1 MEPPSGH
8 RSPDAARQRSRRY
21 WAMALGVAALAFVL
35 WLMNSGL
42 PPAAR
47 LPDGSVLSIVDIR
60 TGTTFHSYPHGV
72 PQRLRSLVPG
82 FLARLLGLEPV
93 IQISFGEHLSTGML
107 VTLKTEVP
115 TPVPMVPAQKSPNLA
130 TDRYRVTLEAA
141 DVAGAL
147 PIVAPGF
154 IPESQLGPRT
164 FVSRQ
169 FFASVPRSARELVV
183 KVYRMDDTRLA
194 TPLHAFRISNPLG
207 VEPAVPSR
215 DLPPPV
221 EVQVHHAAWSQM
233 NGIPPHLLE
242 ETSVGFTAWPAG
254 TQPTIPMRVMERTNV
269 WLPTRVVELGDVLG
283 NRQAMD
289 IAVREQAP
297 GIYGVRFTN
306 EAMPED
312 ASRYLVVEFAKGDAG
327 GRDPK
332 ADPDPE
338 FVRRLRI
345 PLPGNGKMPA
355 KP

>member
-1 MEPPSGH
+1 
-8 RSPDAARQRSRRY
+8 
-21 WAMALGVAALAFVL
+21 
-35 WLMNSGL
+35 MNSGL

-221 EVQVHHAAWSQM
+221 DVQVHHATWAQM
-233 NGIPPHLLE
+233 NNGIPPHLLE
-242 ETSVGFTAWPAG
+242 DTSLAFTVRPAG
-254 TQPTIPMRVMERTNV
+254 TPPTIPMRVVEGADAWIPR
-269 WLPTRVVELGDVLG
+269 RVVELGDAFG
-283 NRQAMD
+283 NRLVTD
-289 IAVREQAP
+289 VAVRQQAP
-297 GIYGVRFTN
+297 GVFGVRFTN
-306 EAMPED
+306 EAMPGD
-312 ASRYLVVEFAKGDAG
+312 APRHVWVEFTKDNTG
-327 GRDPK
+327 GHDPQ

-338 FVRRLRI
+338 YVRRLRI
-345 PLPGNGKMPA
+345 PLPGNGKVPGN
-355 KP
+355 P